1 MLCVGTAIPQFGDR
15 RSRPEKASIWT
26 AARRTFHVPLLPL
39 YYPTLS
45 EIVGLLYGC
54 AHDSVNCHR
63 RLVLHIRHQVAVNVH
78 RNGDRGV
85 TKPFLHH
92 LRMDVVC
99 KQVTRMA
106 VAQLVQRY
114 SPRLQELGNRM
125 RNTTGLRRRTVSQS
139 HHMETLVG
147 ADAKL
152 QQFLCLSSAP
162 AAQLLN
168 GEVRKF
174 DRSGSTV
181 LDLLLANGSRVELL
195 CTGDDRKLSTIRS
208 TAFQRRAVISPRRR
222 PRSVARMSVMNIRS
236 SRAASKTLA
245 DVGASIVLTGLR
257 SIFGRSRFSRSA
269 TGLRAMSFQRSACP
283 SAEKSTRCM

>member
-1 MLCVGTAIPQFGDR
+1 
-15 RSRPEKASIWT
+15 
-26 AARRTFHVPLLPL
+26 
-39 YYPTLS
+39 
-45 EIVGLLYGC
+45 
-54 AHDSVNCHR
+54 
-63 RLVLHIRHQVAVNVH
+63 
-78 RNGDRGV
+78 
-85 TKPFLHH
+85 
-92 LRMDVVC
+92 
-99 KQVTRMA
+99 
-106 VAQLVQRY
+106 
-114 SPRLQELGNRM
+114 M

-222 PRSVARMSVMNIRS
+222 PRSVARMSV
-236 SRAASKTLA
+236 
-245 DVGASIVLTGLR
+245 
-257 SIFGRSRFSRSA
+257 
-269 TGLRAMSFQRSACP
+269 
-283 SAEKSTRCM
+283 